1 MCVRRGELAGR
12 RAERQERVMG
22 RGQPGAV
29 LVVVMVEGR
38 RSTTTTCVTSGAGD
52 EEMATSLL
60 IDDACSPSLFG
71 DSAASLAAQLAHAFP
86 LSPSPPS
93 GRPLISLAD
102 SRLLSSHGGP

>member
-12 RAERQERVMG
+12 RAESQERVMG